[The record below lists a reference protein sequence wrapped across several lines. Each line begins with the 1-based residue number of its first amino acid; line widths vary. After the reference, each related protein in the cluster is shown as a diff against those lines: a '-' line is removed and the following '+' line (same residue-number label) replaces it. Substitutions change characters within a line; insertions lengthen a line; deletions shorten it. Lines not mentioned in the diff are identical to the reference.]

1 MRTGFL
7 RILPLLLIT
16 TTALCGVAWLLT
28 LKGNLWVFVI
38 EERRQWLDWVLAH
51 PVMARG
57 LFMLGYTLYVLAG
70 IPASL
75 FLTMLGGFLFGFA
88 EAVLLACVA
97 ATLGASGLI
106 AGIRLFFRPWARRRL
121 GARYEALSQG
131 FRRDDIFYLLFMRL
145 MPLFP
150 FWVVNLVVAVMDMP
164 LARFAPVSFFGMM
177 PAAMAA
183 ALVGTGLDQALEG
196 PSAQLAL
203 CRSQNG
209 SDCGA
214 ALAMPDLLQPDFVL
228 AATLMGALAL
238 LPPVWRR
245 WRARQK

>member
-121 GARYEALSQG
+121 GARYE
-131 FRRDDIFYLLFMRL
+131 D
-145 MPLFP
+145 
-150 FWVVNLVVAVMDMP
+150 
-164 LARFAPVSFFGMM
+164 
-177 PAAMAA
+177 
-183 ALVGTGLDQALEG
+183 
-196 PSAQLAL
+196 
-203 CRSQNG
+203 
-209 SDCGA
+209 
-214 ALAMPDLLQPDFVL
+214 MPDLLQPDFVL